1 MTSDTRVPFV
11 KTPLI
16 QSIYLSEYAK
26 CNILLKLENT
36 QPSGSFK
43 SRGLATVVSRA
54 LARSADP
61 SKVEFFTSSGGNAGL
76 ATAHAAKHYNAK
88 CTVVVPKTTKPP
100 MIKRIQKA
108 GATVIVHG
116 EHWAQ
121 ADKYLREVVMAVLP
135 SDREG
140 VYCHP
145 FDGIDI
151 WEGHSTLVDELVKE
165 LPIPPNKTSNKP
177 DAIVLAVG
185 GGGLYNGIVL
195 GLQKNNWQ
203 DVPVVTVE
211 TEGAASFYQSIKED
225 RQVVLNE
232 INTVASSLGAT
243 FVTSESLR
251 LAKLHPTIPVTVT
264 DAEAIS
270 ACVNFADDHKFII
283 EPACGA
289 ALATAYG
296 DKLSKRLPNLTSE
309 SNVVIIVCG
318 GTSTSVNDL
327 DNYAS
332 FQLGNTLISQSY

>member
-1 MTSDTRVPFV
+1 MTQPAGVPYV
-11 KTPLI
+11 QTPLI
-16 QSIYLSEYAK
+16 SSVYLSDLAK
-26 CNILLKLENT
+26 CNIMLKLENT

-43 SRGLATVVSRA
+43 TRGLATVVSRA
-54 LARSADP
+54 LAKCDDP
-61 SKVEFFTSSGGNAGL
+61 SKVEFFSSSGGNAGL
-76 ATAHAAKHYNAK
+76 ATAYASKHYHSK
-88 CTVVVPKTTKPP
+88 CTVIVPKTTKPP

-108 GATVIVHG
+108 GAQVIVYG
-116 EHWAQ
+116 DHWAQ
-121 ADKYLREVVMAVLP
+121 ADTYLREKVIPSLP
-135 SDREG
+135 ADRKA

-145 FDGIDI
+145 FDGQDI

-165 LPIPPNKTSNKP
+165 LPAKP

-185 GGGLYNGIVL
+185 GGGLYNGVVL
-195 GLQKNNWQ
+195 GLQRNNWH

-211 TEGAASFYQSIKED
+211 TEGAASFYQSIKEG
-225 RQVVLNE
+225 RQVVLDE

-251 LAKLHPTIPVTVT
+251 LASVHPTIPVTVT
-264 DAEAIS
+264 DQEAIS

-296 DKLSKRLPNLTSE
+296 DKLSKRIPHLTPDST
-309 SNVVIIVCG
+309 VVVIVCG